1 MHVDYSPRTDTGIGM
16 TKEQLEENLGTIA
29 RSGTS
34 EFLETIESKNAE
46 GANLIG
52 QVRYPDTSR
61 RQQRLE
67 SYSGHD

>member
-1 MHVDYSPRTDTGIGM
+1 M

-52 QVRYPDTSR
+52 QVCHCDTSPH
-61 RQQRLE
+61 QQRLG
-67 SYSGHD
+67 SYFGND